1 MSFDSLFVDSKLPQP
16 FLKQELNDMF
26 LKMENGDLTAR
37 EEIIRHNIKLV
48 INEVIDLAK
57 KKEFDGIYNI
67 VLKQRKNVL
76 EKLHKSQKKIDILDY
91 FIENLKKINTTN
103 NQKK

>member
-1 MSFDSLFVDSKLPQP
+1 MDSQVID
-16 FLKQELNDMF
+16 E
-26 LKMENGDLTAR
+26 ENIR
-37 EEIIRHNIKLV
+37 EILIDAGCNKLV

-67 VLKQRKNVL
+67 LLKQRKNVL
-76 EKLHKSQKKIDILDY
+76 EKLHKSQKEIDILDY

>member
-1 MSFDSLFVDSKLPQP
+1 MDSQVID
-16 FLKQELNDMF
+16 E
-26 LKMENGDLTAR
+26 ENIR
-37 EEIIRHNIKLV
+37 EILIDAGCNKLV

-76 EKLHKSQKKIDILDY
+76 EKLHKSQKEIDILDY

>member
-1 MSFDSLFVDSKLPQP
+1 MDSQVID
-16 FLKQELNDMF
+16 E
-26 LKMENGDLTAR
+26 ENIR
-37 EEIIRHNIKLV
+37 EILIDAGCNKLV

-91 FIENLKKINTTN
+91 FVENLKKINTTN